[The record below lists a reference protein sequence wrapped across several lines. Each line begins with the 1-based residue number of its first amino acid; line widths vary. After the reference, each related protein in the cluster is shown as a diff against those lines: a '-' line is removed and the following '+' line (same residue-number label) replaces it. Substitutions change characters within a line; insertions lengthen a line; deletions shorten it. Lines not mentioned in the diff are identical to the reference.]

1 MPLAEADESS
11 GVQLPFT
18 EWLAALWGTLGGSG
32 PAALPQRLKH
42 TTNISQGFVEA
53 AVVVNQELVRGDS
66 QLSTRHVELLLPAG
80 CSYETG
86 DHLEVM
92 PRNSL
97 ELVQALASRLG
108 VSLQMAFFLQ
118 PTQNISGPDH
128 LEWAATPSTVEWAL
142 STKCDITSPP
152 TTRALLAFAQY
163 ADDAEG
169 AELSEIGSGK
179 RTPLTLLSL

>member
-1 MPLAEADESS
+1 MPLTEADESD
-11 GVQLPFT
+11 GVQVPFT
-18 EWLAALWGTLGGSG
+18 EWLAALWGTLSGSG
-32 PAALPQRLKH
+32 TAAPPQTLKR
-42 TTNISQGFVEA
+42 TTSISQDFVEA
-53 AVVVNQELVRGDS
+53 SVVVNQELVRGDS
-66 QLSTRHVELLLPAG
+66 QLSTRHVELSLPAG
-80 CSYETG
+80 CSYATG

-97 ELVQALASRLG
+97 DLVQALASRLG

-118 PTQNISGPDH
+118 PTQNMSGPDH
-128 LEWAATPSTVEWAL
+128 LKWAATPSTVEWAL

-163 ADDAEG
+163 ADNDEG

-179 RTPLTLLSL
+179 CTPLIIRLC